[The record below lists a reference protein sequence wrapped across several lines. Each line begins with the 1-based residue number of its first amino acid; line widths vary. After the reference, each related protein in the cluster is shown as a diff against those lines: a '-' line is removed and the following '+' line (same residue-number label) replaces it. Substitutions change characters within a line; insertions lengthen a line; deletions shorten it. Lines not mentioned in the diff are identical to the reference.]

1 MKHQFN
7 VTTKFTIL
15 VEVEAESR
23 EEAEAKVW
31 EMYEN
36 EEIDA
41 LDTFN
46 IDTDAQW
53 IGYSDEV
60 LDNG

>member
-1 MKHQFN
+1 MKHQFK
-7 VTTKFTIL
+7 VVTKFTIM

-53 IGYSDEV
+53 TGYGDE
-60 LDNG
+60 

>member
-1 MKHQFN
+1 M
-7 VTTKFTIL
+7 

-53 IGYSDEV
+53 IGYSNEV

>member
-1 MKHQFN
+1 MKHQFK
-7 VTTKFTIL
+7 VVTKFTIT

>member
-7 VTTKFTIL
+7 VTTKFTIV

-36 EEIDA
+36 EEIDT

-53 IGYSDEV
+53 TGYGDE
-60 LDNG
+60 

>member
-1 MKHQFN
+1 VNN
-7 VTTKFTIL
+7 VTTKFTIM

-53 IGYSDEV
+53 IGYSNEV